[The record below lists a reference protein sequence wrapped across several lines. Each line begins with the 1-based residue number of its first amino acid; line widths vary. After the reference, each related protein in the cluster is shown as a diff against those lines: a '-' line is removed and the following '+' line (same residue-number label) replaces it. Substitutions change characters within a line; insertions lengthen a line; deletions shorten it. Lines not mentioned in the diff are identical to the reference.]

1 MANIRT
7 FADVKNVILSAHKN
21 TGAQDKVGFYDKW
34 AEYYEQDVAL
44 LDYRAPFLAAECV
57 NSFCRGDRE
66 KITVLDVACGTGLVS
81 SHVCI
86 ALFKFWAKTECDR
99 SANRKINVTLFLN
112 PIWLRKLKKMGFHH
126 FVGVDGSLGM
136 LELAKKTGL
145 YQQLTHCMLGQD
157 PIPAE
162 AATYDIVIIVGA
174 LSVGQVPLTVIRE
187 LCEAAKPGG
196 YVCMTTR
203 GNADN
208 REYKGELEQ
217 MIRSLE
223 EEKKWSCVTVVEV
236 EEWEKAVSQKDDGY
250 IPGAIYLYQKS
261 IP

>member
-1 MANIRT
+1 MANART
-7 FADVKNVILSAHKN
+7 FADVRNVILSAHKN

-34 AEYYEQDVAL
+34 AENYEQDVAL
-44 LDYRAPFLAAECV
+44 LDYRAPLLAAECV

-81 SHVCI
+81 SH
-86 ALFKFWAKTECDR
+86 
-99 SANRKINVTLFLN
+99 
-112 PIWLRKLKKMGFHH
+112 LKKMGFHH

-145 YQQLTHCMLGQD
+145 YQQLTHCLLGQD

-174 LSVGQVPLTVIRE
+174 LSVGQVPLTIIRE
-187 LCEAAKPGG
+187 LWEAAKPGG

-208 REYKGELEQ
+208 QDYKAELEQ
-217 MIRSLE
+217 INRSLE

-236 EEWEKAVSQKDDGY
+236 EEWEKAVSQEDDGY

>member
-1 MANIRT
+1 MANART
-7 FADVKNVILSAHKN
+7 FADVRNVILSAHKN

-34 AEYYEQDVAL
+34 AENYEQDVAL
-44 LDYRAPFLAAECV
+44 LDYRAPLLAAECV

-81 SHVCI
+81 SH
-86 ALFKFWAKTECDR
+86 
-99 SANRKINVTLFLN
+99 
-112 PIWLRKLKKMGFHH
+112 LKKMGFHH

-145 YQQLTHCMLGQD
+145 YQQLTHCLLGQD

-162 AATYDIVIIVGA
+162 TATYDIVIIVGA
-174 LSVGQVPLTVIRE
+174 LSVGQVPLTIIRE
-187 LCEAAKPGG
+187 LWEAAKPGG

-208 REYKGELEQ
+208 QDYKAELEQ
-217 MIRSLE
+217 INRSLE

-236 EEWEKAVSQKDDGY
+236 EEWEKAVSQEDDGY

>member
-81 SHVCI
+81 SH
-86 ALFKFWAKTECDR
+86 
-99 SANRKINVTLFLN
+99 
-112 PIWLRKLKKMGFHH
+112 LKKMGFHH